1 MADRSS
7 LEEGFQPT
15 NETQGLLHHRTGPW
29 KGWKS
34 HCVKIVIILII
45 FAGIIFVFVGIA
57 SIFESNDPTN
67 PHLVIVR
74 NGAVS
79 AEQEDCSKIGVQMLK
94 EGGSAVDAAIAAE
107 ICVGTINAFSAGIGG
122 GGFMIIR
129 DSNGTA
135 EVIDF
140 RETAPAAANKT
151 MFKDKPILAK
161 YGGLSVSIPGEVRGI
176 EIAHQKYG
184 KLPWKRLFEPS
195 IKLSR
200 DGFKV
205 PAELAIKMKWY
216 EKALLETP
224 NLASIYAPNGKLLGE
239 GDLLKR
245 TNFSKTLELIAENG
259 SEVFYRGSIAKSI
272 IKTIQ
277 ATGGIMTLEDLSN
290 FEPVVSKPIY
300 GYYHG
305 RKIMTLNVPS
315 GGPVLLSMLNILE
328 GFQLTRGEL
337 NGLNLHRI
345 IETLKF
351 GFALR
356 TEMGDPPFTN
366 NTERIEEIMTKD
378 YAAKI
383 RKNISDSITFEPS
396 YYNPLY
402 DVSEDHGTT
411 HISTVDKNNQAVAL
425 SSTVNLIWGSQ
436 VMDLETGILLND
448 EMDDFSIPGV
458 PNYFG
463 LYPSPYN
470 FIIPRKKPL
479 SSCAPAIVE
488 NNGEFEMAIGGS
500 GGSRI
505 LSSVL
510 QVLLNV
516 YDFEQDLLTSIH
528 TPRVHHQL
536 IPNEITAETG
546 YSKELL
552 DELKR
557 KNHSIKIIEYKLG
570 VSEIQAV
577 MRLPNGL
584 INAASDYRKHGIAAG
599 Y

>member
-1 MADRSS
+1 M
-7 LEEGFQPT
+7 
-15 NETQGLLHHRTGPW
+15 
-29 KGWKS
+29 
-34 HCVKIVIILII
+34 
-45 FAGIIFVFVGIA
+45 
-57 SIFESNDPTN
+57 
-67 PHLVIVR
+67 
-74 NGAVS
+74 
-79 AEQEDCSKIGVQMLK
+79 
-94 EGGSAVDAAIAAE
+94 
-107 ICVGTINAFSAGIGG
+107 
-122 GGFMIIR
+122 
-129 DSNGTA
+129 
-135 EVIDF
+135 
-140 RETAPAAANKT
+140 
-151 MFKDKPILAK
+151 
-161 YGGLSVSIPGEVRGI
+161 

-200 DGFKV
+200 DGFKI
-205 PAELAIKMKWY
+205 PAELARRMRWY
-216 EKALLETP
+216 EKELINNP
-224 NLASIYAPNGKLLGE
+224 NLSSIYAPNGKLLSE

-245 TNFSKTLELIAENG
+245 TNFSETLELISKNG

-272 IKTIQ
+272 VKTIQ

-305 RKIMTLNVPS
+305 RKIMTLNAPS
-315 GGPVLLSMLNILE
+315 GGPVLLSILNILE
-328 GFQLTRGEL
+328 GYQLSKEGL

-345 IETLKF
+345 IEALKF

-356 TEMGDPPFTN
+356 TEMGDPPFIN

-383 RKNISDSITFEPS
+383 RKNISDSITFEPP
-396 YYNPLY
+396 YYNPIY

-411 HISTVDKNNQAVAL
+411 HISVVDKDDQAVAL
-425 SSTVNLIWGSQ
+425 TSTVNLIWGSQ
-436 VMDLETGILLND
+436 VMDSETGILLND

-470 FIIPRKKPL
+470 FVNPRKKPL
-479 SSCAPAIVE
+479 SSCVPAIVE
-488 NNGEFEMAIGGS
+488 NNGKFEMALGGS
-500 GGSRI
+500 GGTRI
-505 LSSVL
+505 LSAAL

-516 YDFEQDLLTSIH
+516 YDFEQDLLTSISA
-528 TPRVHHQL
+528 PRVHHQL
-536 IPNEITAETG
+536 IPNEISTETG
-546 YSKELL
+546 YSNELL
-552 DELKR
+552 NELR
-557 KNHSIKIIEYKLG
+557 EKNHSIKMIEYKIG

-584 INAASDYRKHGIAAG
+584 IHAASDYRKHGIAAG